1 MTESNTEALLA
12 LLKRHY
18 IKPGQDLPGGV
29 FLPEVGQNGSW
40 GAGSRCD
47 AIYVGFTSS
56 SGRMLVGHELKVSR
70 ADWLNELNKPGKA
83 DQWADQ
89 CHEWWLVV
97 PNPAIVHEGELPA
110 GWGLMYPGRSKTRM
124 QVHTPAERKDPRT
137 HQPSWDSVRSII
149 ARHDTLRAETILAA
163 RAKATKDAQE
173 TINERVERLVALQV
187 RDQPDAAELAARLK
201 SVEEALGAPID
212 WSKRESNLPLYGHV
226 SLDQIAEM
234 AGAVRALGSV
244 QKAVLWFTQGWNDP
258 IGNTR
263 DALDRLDAAFNEM
276 RAADSRTA
284 EETPP

>member
-1 MTESNTEALLA
+1 MTESNTAALLA

-18 IKPGQDLPGGV
+18 IKPGRDLPGGV

-83 DQWADQ
+83 DQWADE

-163 RAKATKDAQE
+163 RAKATKDAE
-173 TINERVERLVALQV
+173 AMVTERVERLVELQV
-187 RDQPDAAELAARLK
+187 RDQPDASELAARLK
-201 SVEEALGAPID
+201 RIEEALGAPID
-212 WSKRESNLPLYGHV
+212 WSDRSTNLPLYGHV
-226 SLDQIAEM
+226 SLAQVAEM
-234 AGAVRALGSV
+234 AGAVRELGSV

-258 IGNTR
+258 VGQTR
-263 DALDRLDAAFNEM
+263 SALDRLDAALRGM
-276 RAADSRTA
+276 RAAGSAA

>member
-1 MTESNTEALLA
+1 MTESNTTALLA

-18 IKPGQDLPGGV
+18 IRPGRDLPGGV

-56 SGRMLVGHELKVSR
+56 SGRLLVGHELKVSR

-83 DQWADQ
+83 DQWADE

-124 QVHTPAERKDPRT
+124 QVHTPAARKDPRT
-137 HQPSWDSVRSII
+137 HQPSWDAVRSII
-149 ARHDTLRAETILAA
+149 ARHDTLRAETIHEA
-163 RAKATKDAQE
+163 RAKATKDAE
-173 TINERVERLVALQV
+173 ATVTERVDRLVALQV
-187 RDQPDAAELAARLK
+187 RDQPDASELSARLK
-201 SVEEALGAPID
+201 RIEDALGAPID
-212 WSKRESNLPLYGHV
+212 WSDRDTNLPMYGHV
-226 SLDQIAEM
+226 SLAQIAEM
-234 AGAVRALGSV
+234 AGAVRELGSV

-258 IGNTR
+258 VGQTR
-263 DALDRLDAAFNEM
+263 SALDRLDAALRGM
-276 RAADSRTA
+276 RAAGSAA